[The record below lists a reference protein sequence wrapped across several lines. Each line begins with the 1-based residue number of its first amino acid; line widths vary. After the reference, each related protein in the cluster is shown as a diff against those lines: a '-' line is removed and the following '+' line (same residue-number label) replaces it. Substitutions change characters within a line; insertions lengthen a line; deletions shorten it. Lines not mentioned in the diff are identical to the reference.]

1 MSEFALT
8 ALIVET
14 SRQKAVRKALKEC
27 GANGATWLYGHGTAS
42 GGLLALLGL
51 DSLRRALVLVV
62 HPQEQGPALRQ
73 AMDKQLNLTDRG
85 HGVAFSLPVTDL
97 CGLAGADCRT
107 IKEETDMK
115 DQSLIVVIVN
125 NGKGEDVVDAA
136 AGAGGTGATILRGR
150 GSGAENKEHFYNFVI
165 EPEKEIVL
173 LATDNDKKTAIIQA
187 IGTVVDFQAPNTGI
201 LFSLPLTDSLG
212 LAQGK

>member
-8 ALIVET
+8 AAIVDA
-14 SRQKAVRKALKEC
+14 SRQKAVRRALARA
-27 GANGATWLYGHGTAS
+27 GASGATWIYGRGTAS

-62 HPQEQGPALRQ
+62 HPADQGPALRQ
-73 AMDKQLNLTDRG
+73 TLDKELGLSGRG
-85 HGVAFSLPVTDL
+85 HGVALGLPVRDL
-97 CGLAGADCRT
+97 CGLAGVDCTT
-107 IKEETDMK
+107 IKEEKNME

-125 NGKGEDVVDAA
+125 NGRGEDVVDAA
-136 AGAGGTGATILRGR
+136 AAAGGAGATILRGR

-173 LATDNDKKTAIIQA
+173 LATRDDKKAAIIEA
-187 IGTVVDFQAPNTGI
+187 IGAVIDFQAPNTGI

-212 LAQGK
+212 LAQAK